1 MSDSMIKSGI
11 VLLFWLITA
20 PNIFSVIT
28 SLVAIVYFASM
39 LKINVVDKNYEGKWL
54 NFFKSWFQ

>member
-1 MSDSMIKSGI
+1 MIKSGI
-11 VLLFWLITA
+11 VLLFWIVTA

-39 LKINVVDKNYEGKWL
+39 LKINVVDKKYGGEWL
-54 NFFKSWFQ
+54 NFFKSWLK

>member
-39 LKINVVDKNYEGKWL
+39 LKINVVDKNYEGKWM